1 MRYKPVNDE
10 HEAED
15 GNTRSSRQHPADPC
29 TCGGFMCWALLCI
42 VISAYFVSVSFPF
55 FTTEGSGSSG
65 VGLLLAGLGLLGGGI
80 YLSVIWSRIQAQ
92 DEDYY
97 DEHDPCTCGGSMCWA
112 IVSIVSSIIWFVV
125 AFSMFSEG
133 LPSNG
138 AGLIYMAV
146 VMLGVGI
153 FLCVICTRI
162 SNRRKG
168 INKAKPRWLKQE
180 MSSRR
185 SPENG
190 YSNEVAS
197 SGPQRAAS
205 ASSSVPLLSNND
217 RRGADEEDS
226 SAGGAG
232 NGEGTTRNQMFRD
245 AFGLLLK

>member
-1 MRYKPVNDE
+1 
-10 HEAED
+10 
-15 GNTRSSRQHPADPC
+15 
-29 TCGGFMCWALLCI
+29 
-42 VISAYFVSVSFPF
+42 
-55 FTTEGSGSSG
+55 
-65 VGLLLAGLGLLGGGI
+65 LLGGGI

-180 MSSRR
+180 MSRRR
-185 SPENG
+185 SPEDG

-205 ASSSVPLLSNND
+205 ASSSVPLLSNTD
-217 RRGADEEDS
+217 RRGADEEES

-232 NGEGTTRNQMFRD
+232 SGYTYQSLSMVTNNFEKRLVAGGCGSVFQGVLGR
-245 AFGLLLK
+245 GLLLLCLCWDIVSPWGSNKDGMAPCLVYSLMEGGS